1 MNKNTSPLEQLG
13 SALSK
18 PMVDVNGIIIN
29 RMHSDVPLIPQLAGY
44 LIAAGGKRI
53 RPLLTLACAA
63 LCNDTSDEPKKLAAA
78 VEFIHTATL
87 LHDDVVDGSDQRRGK
102 DTANAVFGNQESV
115 LVGDFLF
122 ARAFELMVET
132 RNIDALNSLA
142 HASAVI
148 TEGEVLQLSLIGN
161 TSITRTQYFK
171 IIEAKTAALFTASC
185 EVAPILMTQDK
196 TPFATY
202 GHGLG
207 MAFQII
213 DDVMDYTSPKMGKNK
228 GDDFLEGKITL
239 PVIIAMETATPDD
252 KTTIQDMISAPSTDN
267 LDAFIALLERY
278 DAFTQS
284 IKIAADYSTAA
295 AKSIE
300 NLNINSDISDY
311 LIALPHSILD
321 RVV

>member
-1 MNKNTSPLEQLG
+1 
-13 SALSK
+13 
-18 PMVDVNGIIIN
+18 
-29 RMHSDVPLIPQLAGY
+29 

-63 LCNDTSDEPKKLAAA
+63 LCNDASDKPHKLAAA

-102 DTANAVFGNQESV
+102 ETANAVFGNQESV

-161 TSITRTQYFK
+161 TNITRDQYFK
-171 IIEAKTAALFTASC
+171 VIEAKTAALFTAAC
-185 EVAPILMTQDK
+185 EVAPILAGQDK
-196 TPFATY
+196 KPFATY

-228 GDDFLEGKITL
+228 GDDFIEGKITL
-239 PVIIAMETATPDD
+239 PVIIAMEQATVDD
-252 KTTIQDMISAPSTDN
+252 KTTIQSMISKPSVDN
-267 LDAFIALLERY
+267 LDAFIALLEKY
-278 DAFTQS
+278 NAFEQS
-284 IKIAADYSTAA
+284 TNMAADYSTTAA
-295 AKSIE
+295 QAIE
-300 NLNINSDISDY
+300 SLNIKSDISNY
-311 LIALPHSILD
+311 LIALPHSILG
-321 RVV
+321 RIS